1 MFVVWFGLSG
11 SAWAHAP
18 GLSQGGYRVDGRRVH
33 VDIVLARG
41 EAAQVV
47 PGVDADRDGAI
58 SEIELLQVQEAL
70 AAALSAGV
78 EIRDGAAACPGA
90 VDRVTFVEED
100 GLAFAA
106 DFTCP
111 EGQPLAALTVRL
123 PVLARLASG
132 HRHVGQVWFVGAAA
146 AAAAQ
151 PLESAAARRG
161 EPVDF
166 VMHRRRAAL
175 TIRRPT
181 TTAVATTPGA
191 PPEAHPSPVAPT
203 AERPATARVEAP
215 RWRIFAGLAALF
227 GLAGLVIHRV
237 RAGRRRGA

>member
-1 MFVVWFGLSG
+1 VFVVWLGLSWP
-11 SAWAHAP
+11 AAAHTP
-18 GLSQGGYRVDGRRVH
+18 GLSQGSYRVDGRRVH

-58 SEIELLQVQEAL
+58 AEIELLQVQEAL

-78 EIRDGAAACPGA
+78 EIRDGEAACPGA

-100 GLAFAA
+100 GLSFAA

-111 EGQPLAALTVRL
+111 AGQALAAVTVRL
-123 PVLARLASG
+123 PVLAKLASG
-132 HRHVGQVWFVGAAA
+132 HRHLGQVRFVGASAASATGEPAA
-146 AAAAQ
+146 AE
-151 PLESAAARRG
+151 PL
-161 EPVDF
+161 DF
-166 VMHRRRAAL
+166 VAHRRRAAL

-181 TTAVATTPGA
+181 PMASTAAPGV
-191 PPEAHPSPVAPT
+191 PPETHPSPVAPT
-203 AERPATARVEAP
+203 RETP

-227 GLAGLVIHRV
+227 GLAGLVAQRV
-237 RAGRRRGA
+237 RDGRRRGA

>member
-1 MFVVWFGLSG
+1 MRVRGVVFVVWIGLPW
-11 SAWAHAP
+11 SAAAHTP

-33 VDIVLARG
+33 VDLVLARG
-41 EAAQVV
+41 EAAQLV
-47 PGVDADRDGAI
+47 PGVDVDRDGAI

-78 EIRDGAAACPGA
+78 EIRDGEAACPGA

-111 EGQPLAALTVRL
+111 AGQPLAALTIRL
-123 PVLARLASG
+123 PLLGELASG
-132 HRHVGQVWFVGAAA
+132 HRHVAQVWFAGA
-146 AAAAQ
+146 
-151 PLESAAARRG
+151 SAADASSA

-181 TTAVATTPGA
+181 IAPGVPA
-191 PPEAHPSPVAPT
+191 ETHPSPVAPT
-203 AERPATARVEAP
+203 AQRPATSATEVP

-227 GLAGLVIHRV
+227 GLAGLVVQRV

>member
-1 MFVVWFGLSG
+1 MFVVLFGLSWP
-11 SAWAHAP
+11 AAAHTP
-18 GLSQGGYRVDGRRVH
+18 GLSQGSYRVDGRRVH
-33 VDIVLARG
+33 VDIILARG

-47 PGVDADRDGAI
+47 PGVDVDRDGAI
-58 SEIELLQVQEAL
+58 AEIELLQVQEAL

-78 EIRDGAAACPGA
+78 EIRDGEVACTGA

-123 PVLARLASG
+123 PVLGRLASG
-132 HRHVGQVWFVGAAA
+132 HRHVGQVWFVGASASAQAA
-146 AAAAQ
+146 D
-151 PLESAAARRG
+151 SAVSEARRA

-166 VMHRRRAAL
+166 VAHRRRAAL

-181 TTAVATTPGA
+181 TTAMPTTPRVPA
-191 PPEAHPSPVAPT
+191 ETHPSPVAPT
-203 AERPATARVEAP
+203 AEPPTTAPFEA

-237 RAGRRRGA
+237 RAGRRGA